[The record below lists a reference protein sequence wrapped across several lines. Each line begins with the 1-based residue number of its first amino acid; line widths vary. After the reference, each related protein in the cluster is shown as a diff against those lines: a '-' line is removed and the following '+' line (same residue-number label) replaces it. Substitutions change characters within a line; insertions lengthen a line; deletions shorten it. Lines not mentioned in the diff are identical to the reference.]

1 VAPRILRLT
10 PFLLPFR
17 CPGEDRFAVCGDFV
31 EAADA
36 RAVRRG
42 LDDLGIS
49 AGLFG
54 DGDHRIAE
62 GIEALAALVLGR
74 LDHHRPVHD
83 EGEVDGHR
91 VEAVVHQA
99 LGDVECGDAGLLQQ
113 LVVEDHL
120 VQ

>member
-1 VAPRILRLT
+1 M
-10 PFLLPFR
+10 LLLFYPAHY
-17 CPGEDRFAVCGDFV
+17 PAEDRFAVGGDFV

-36 RAVRRG
+36 RGVRRG
-42 LDDLGIS
+42 LDDLGI
-49 AGLFG
+49 GTGFLG
-54 DGDHRIAE
+54 DGNHRVAE
-62 GIEALAALVLGR
+62 GVEALAALVLGR

-83 EGEVDGHR
+83 EREVDGHR

-99 LGDVECGDAGLLQQ
+99 LSDVEGGDAGLLEE